1 MTRRLCLVVSVLCLL
16 WLGSMPATAQDDYTE
31 TTVTRV
37 VLLRAFPG
45 KFDDLMNDL
54 ATNFKPVWEE
64 EKKQN
69 IIENYGVF
77 YNTTKNSPN
86 DWNIGFVLTYKNHAA
101 FDGISAKT
109 DPITLKHYGTKEARK
124 AATQKRFTNAEVVS
138 ISTLQDV
145 NLK

>member
-1 MTRRLCLVVSVLCLL
+1 MTRRLCLIVLVLGLL
-16 WLGSMPATAQDDYTE
+16 WLGAMPATAQDNYTE
-31 TTVTRV
+31 NTVTRV
-37 VLLRAFPG
+37 YLIRAYPG
-45 KFDDLMNDL
+45 KFDDVMNDL
-54 ATNFKPVWEE
+54 ATNFKPIFEE
-64 EKKQN
+64 EKRQH
-69 IIENYGVF
+69 IIEGYSVF

-86 DWNIGFVLTYKNHAA
+86 DWNIGFVVTYKNHAA

>member
-1 MTRRLCLVVSVLCLL
+1 MTRRLCLMVSVLGVL
-16 WLGSMPATAQDDYTE
+16 WLGTLSAAAQDDYTE

-37 VLLRAFPG
+37 ILLRAFPG

-54 ATNFKPVWEE
+54 STNFKPVWED

-69 IIENYGVF
+69 IIENYSVF
-77 YNTTKNSPN
+77 YNTTKNSPT
-86 DWNIGFVLTYKNHAA
+86 DWNIGFVITFKNHAA
-101 FDGISAKT
+101 FDGLSAKT

-124 AATQKRFTNAEVVS
+124 AASQKRFANAEVVS

-145 NLK
+145 TLK